1 MQFEVI
7 IPLIA
12 YLVVV
17 FRFIPLRHE
26 KTRLR

>member
-12 YLVVV
+12 YPGGGV
-17 FRFIPLRHE
+17 RFIPLRHE

>member
-12 YLVVV
+12 YGGGV
-17 FRFIPLRHE
+17 RFIPLRHE